1 MYKKNIES
9 MLMEQVKANSKRF
22 FDKKLQTGDDN
33 VESFE
38 NHFIN
43 EYYQN

>member
-1 MYKKNIES
+1 MEK
-9 MLMEQVKANSKRF
+9 MLMEQVRANAKKF

-38 NHFIN
+38 NNFVS
-43 EYYQN
+43 EFY